1 MSTNF
6 NFNDVANALN
16 AAANLLNG
24 FNSLFNS
31 MDSLIEKNDKLFS
44 IINYAE
50 NEANK
55 VKKKQRRHQPNCK
68 NSKAKDNNN
77 TDATEQQS

>member
-31 MDSLIEKNDKLFS
+31 MDNLIEKNDKLFS

-55 VKKKQRRHQPNCK
+55 IKKKQRRHQPNCK
-68 NSKAKDNNN
+68 NSKAIGNN
-77 TDATEQQS
+77 TNATEQQS